1 MDYGVV
7 SEEGTIVRP
16 RQEQQPA
23 PPAARGA
30 PVEDA
35 LLHDPASNRTSDRNR
50 NRTSNRTSTRTRGI
64 TIDTTSNKGAEVSA
78 MVDADKRKHSR
89 WKRGGLIFVSFVAL
103 FIIVTT
109 VCVKINKMDETITS
123 MLAGMSKELQE
134 HTGVRV
140 AQSSAVEAPAGAP
153 GGNTTGGSTS
163 GGGTPECNN
172 ATSPTRLISTYSS
185 DLKTDV
191 LQTCSRADG
200 IYAWR
205 LMLGSGGLVVDTMD
219 PVAFAASVNSGISGI
234 CVLRVEG
241 GAESTI
247 AIEVL
252 WTVHAGQDVRIVVM
266 GGSTASVTF
275 ESSLTVQESG
285 VLAFVNGFKNVTFD
299 GGVNAAGIVAFPGS
313 IETLAFGRTLV
324 LQEDVAFPED
334 MTSLTF
340 GSTLTVHGDAAFP
353 KTLETLAFNGAVT
366 LHKSVTFPAA
376 LEALAFDGTVN
387 AYGDLILPKDM
398 TSLTFGGT
406 LTLHDG
412 VTVAIT
418 SATIAAR
425 LAFQGQVHVYSSARL
440 LVMLG
445 HTGASVDFQDEVHA
459 HEAGTIAITAIQPK
473 MALAF
478 RDVVTVDAGAAL
490 TVDGS
495 IHVDYVNAGYGLW
508 PFTNARNVEGECTL
522 KNGVTFEEYDGS
534 TISVVGTLPGRWTA
548 TDPNN
553 SNAVVGTVERADGAA
568 AIATW
573 SPLGWHKDVWESR
586 RATPNAVTNK
596 RGNQFALH
604 LLPQALTFS
613 YDDAGYE
620 QYAAACASAGLKMVM
635 TGYSSYF
642 ETYCRSTTCIPL
654 PYTDENGQ
662 DWGST
667 SDVDN
672 GIHAVTGWDDFVIH
686 RYDAE
691 RPYNYPRNAVRWE
704 TPKRPVCGIEL

>member
-1 MDYGVV
+1 M
-7 SEEGTIVRP
+7 
-16 RQEQQPA
+16 
-23 PPAARGA
+23 
-30 PVEDA
+30 
-35 LLHDPASNRTSDRNR
+35 
-50 NRTSNRTSTRTRGI
+50 
-64 TIDTTSNKGAEVSA
+64 
-78 MVDADKRKHSR
+78 
-89 WKRGGLIFVSFVAL
+89 
-103 FIIVTT
+103 
-109 VCVKINKMDETITS
+109 
-123 MLAGMSKELQE
+123 
-134 HTGVRV
+134 
-140 AQSSAVEAPAGAP
+140 
-153 GGNTTGGSTS
+153 
-163 GGGTPECNN
+163 
-172 ATSPTRLISTYSS
+172 
-185 DLKTDV
+185 
-191 LQTCSRADG
+191 
-200 IYAWR
+200 
-205 LMLGSGGLVVDTMD
+205 
-219 PVAFAASVNSGISGI
+219 
-234 CVLRVEG
+234 
-241 GAESTI
+241 
-247 AIEVL
+247 
-252 WTVHAGQDVRIVVM
+252 
-266 GGSTASVTF
+266 
-275 ESSLTVQESG
+275 
-285 VLAFVNGFKNVTFD
+285 LAFVNGFKNVTFD

-459 HEAGTIAITAIQPK
+459 HEAGTIAITATQPK

-553 SNAVVGTVERADGAA
+553 SDAVVGTVERADGAA
-568 AIATW
+568 AITTW

-620 QYAAACASAGLKMVM
+620 QYAAACASAGLKMVIS
-635 TGYSSYF
+635 GYSSYF
-642 ETYCRSTTCIPL
+642 ETYCGSTTCIPL
-654 PYTDENGQ
+654 PCSYDENGQ
-662 DWGST
+662 GWGSS
-667 SDVDN
+667 SDVDDR
-672 GIHAVTGWDDFVIH
+672 IHAVTGWDDFVIH
-686 RYDAE
+686 RYSAE
-691 RPYNYPRNAVRWE
+691 LPWNYPRNAFGWE